1 MSVLPLMIGMFAIMY
16 FLIIRPQQKQRK
28 DREALLAAV
37 KKGDRVVT
45 SSGIYG
51 TVVGLSEHTV
61 TLKVAEQVK
70 LEFERS
76 AIGRIV
82 PAAGDKE
89 SSSLDAPEP
98 RAPHRPRGRGDRPVG
113 LVSLPARKSINL
125 GLDLQGGIHLVL
137 GVDVDKALEAQVER
151 AGDTVRAELEK
162 KGIAVSKIERRG
174 ITDLV
179 IQIASPQ
186 SWDDGAGDVRARSW
200 APSTARRPTRPP
212 AGSC

>member
-1 MSVLPLMIGMFAIMY
+1 MVDLAYAMGPSPAGGGNGGGIMSVLPLMIGMFAIMY

-45 SSGIYG
+45 SSGIFG

-82 PAAGDKE
+82 PAAGEKE
-89 SSSLDAPEP
+89 SSS
-98 RAPHRPRGRGDRPVG
+98 
-113 LVSLPARKSINL
+113 
-125 GLDLQGGIHLVL
+125 
-137 GVDVDKALEAQVER
+137 
-151 AGDTVRAELEK
+151 
-162 KGIAVSKIERRG
+162 
-174 ITDLV
+174 
-179 IQIASPQ
+179 
-186 SWDDGAGDVRARSW
+186 
-200 APSTARRPTRPP
+200 
-212 AGSC
+212 

>member
-1 MSVLPLMIGMFAIMY
+1 MGPSPAGGGSGGIMSVLPLMIGMFAIMY

-82 PAAGDKE
+82 PAAGEKE
-89 SSSLDAPEP
+89 SSS
-98 RAPHRPRGRGDRPVG
+98 
-113 LVSLPARKSINL
+113 
-125 GLDLQGGIHLVL
+125 
-137 GVDVDKALEAQVER
+137 
-151 AGDTVRAELEK
+151 
-162 KGIAVSKIERRG
+162 
-174 ITDLV
+174 
-179 IQIASPQ
+179 
-186 SWDDGAGDVRARSW
+186 
-200 APSTARRPTRPP
+200 
-212 AGSC
+212 

>member
-45 SSGIYG
+45 SSGIFG

-82 PAAGDKE
+82 PAAGEKE
-89 SSSLDAPEP
+89 SSS
-98 RAPHRPRGRGDRPVG
+98 
-113 LVSLPARKSINL
+113 
-125 GLDLQGGIHLVL
+125 
-137 GVDVDKALEAQVER
+137 
-151 AGDTVRAELEK
+151 
-162 KGIAVSKIERRG
+162 
-174 ITDLV
+174 
-179 IQIASPQ
+179 
-186 SWDDGAGDVRARSW
+186 
-200 APSTARRPTRPP
+200 
-212 AGSC
+212 

>member
-1 MSVLPLMIGMFAIMY
+1 MVDLAYAMGPSPAGGGNGGGIMSVLPLMIGMFAIMY

-51 TVVGLSEHTV
+51 TVVGLSENTV

-82 PAAGDKE
+82 PAAGEKE
-89 SSSLDAPEP
+89 SS
-98 RAPHRPRGRGDRPVG
+98 G
-113 LVSLPARKSINL
+113 
-125 GLDLQGGIHLVL
+125 
-137 GVDVDKALEAQVER
+137 
-151 AGDTVRAELEK
+151 
-162 KGIAVSKIERRG
+162 
-174 ITDLV
+174 
-179 IQIASPQ
+179 
-186 SWDDGAGDVRARSW
+186 
-200 APSTARRPTRPP
+200 
-212 AGSC
+212 